1 MSEENPIYVKT
12 SDKENLILSMLAI
25 SQKMSGTLP
34 TKSNFYDSLKDL
46 DVDPSPEFIEKV
58 KKNFAGIG
66 L

>member
-25 SQKMSGTLP
+25 SQK
-34 TKSNFYDSLKDL
+34 N
-46 DVDPSPEFIEKV
+46 VW
-58 KKNFAGIG
+58 NFANQVRF